1 MDWSLILL
9 RIALI
14 FYSLGFLNS
23 FLPIL
28 ARLKTGRLTPWLA
41 LCGWGA
47 HTAAIVAAGGAE
59 SRCPLGTGP
68 GGLSVLAWSGVLVH
82 LLAFWRC
89 RLVGPHNPI
98 LPLGRVWLVWS
109 GCLPQVGLPVS

>member
-47 HTAAIVAAGGAE
+47 HTAAIVAAGVAE
-59 SRCPLGTGP
+59 SRCPLRTVAEGP
-68 GGLSVLAWSGVLVH
+68 SAPASSARPVHPLA
-82 LLAFWRC
+82 LLTE
-89 RLVGPHNPI
+89 RLPRPHHVVP
-98 LPLGRVWLVWS
+98 P
-109 GCLPQVGLPVS
+109 PVPRI